1 MTHRFSCRISSS
13 GERLRQFQ
21 IFLIGDTVKTFDQRI
36 DMIQNWAEK
45 GGVLLIGYDMFR
57 LLIRATQPKKPKP
70 QRPRLRFMNG
80 QSINKYAG
88 NEKETQMNYMNCRNT
103 AQAQH
108 QQSSTATSSSDAQ
121 YTKQGKREESDKDK
135 EEDLQLEDGPDDG
148 YTANG
153 RVRKEANDS
162 RSFSPRLFKSTILVI
177 RQNLLDPGPDLVVCD
192 EGHKI
197 KNLNSDISMALGSIK
212 TRRRIVL
219 TGYPLQN
226 NLMVRLSIYF
236 NPSPTIHLYFRNTT
250 WWSTLFDR
258 SIWARRRVSRWCSK
272 SRSRT
277 DSAWTPLQVCPPT
290 HFPLVQQWRCRR
302 Y

>member
-1 MTHRFSCRISSS
+1 MTHCFSCRISSS

-36 DMIQNWAEK
+36 DMIQTWAEK

-162 RSFSPRLFKSTILVI
+162 RSFSPLLFKSTILVI

-236 NPSPTIHLYFRNTT
+236 NPSPPIHLYFRNTT
-250 WWSTLFDR
+250 
-258 SIWARRRVSRWCSK
+258 
-272 SRSRT
+272 
-277 DSAWTPLQVCPPT
+277 
-290 HFPLVQQWRCRR
+290 
-302 Y
+302 